1 MKDEQISYENTN
13 SQLNDQIK
21 AMTKERDVLKKK
33 ISDVEKNFEEI
44 NSRLI
49 AAQQEKAQV
58 KKNYELLLRL

>member
-49 AAQQEKAQV
+49 AAQQEKEQV
-58 KKNYELLLRL
+58 

>member
-13 SQLNDQIK
+13 NQLNDQIK

-49 AAQQEKAQV
+49 AAQQEKEQV
-58 KKNYELLLRL
+58 K

>member
-13 SQLNDQIK
+13 SQLNDSIK

-49 AAQQEKAQV
+49 AAQQEKEQV
-58 KKNYELLLRL
+58 K

>member
-49 AAQQEKAQV
+49 AAQQEKEQV
-58 KKNYELLLRL
+58 K

>member
-49 AAQQEKAQV
+49 AAQQKKEQV
-58 KKNYELLLRL
+58 K